1 MVTKRTTQCCV
12 RSIVRYSLRY
22 MRKRATGP
30 MGGRFF
36 GPGEL
41 RLALLALLA
50 DAPGHGYDL
59 MTRLEA
65 RFDGAYQASAGAIYP
80 TLQQLDD
87 ERLVCLAP
95 GEERKVYQ
103 LTEAGRAEV
112 TAHAEEV
119 EQIWA
124 RAASRGEWG
133 LLRDPHAA
141 EIVGP
146 ALRLV
151 KAAVKAIVK
160 SHRDSLVVE
169 EVQQILGD
177 ARRRIEQLDTRRSRR

>member
-1 MVTKRTTQCCV
+1 
-12 RSIVRYSLRY
+12 
-22 MRKRATGP
+22 MRRHLGQRGAGP
-30 MGGRFF
+30 TGGRFF

-41 RLALLALLA
+41 RLALLALIA
-50 DAPGHGYDL
+50 GAPGHGYDL

-80 TLQQLDD
+80 TLQQLED
-87 ERLVCLAP
+87 ERLVRLAP
-95 GEERKVYQ
+95 NEERKVYH
-103 LTEAGRAEV
+103 LTKAGQAEV
-112 TAHAEEV
+112 DAHAQEI
-119 EQIWA
+119 EQIWT

-146 ALRLV
+146 ALRLI

-160 SHRDSLVVE
+160 SHGDPLVVE
-169 EVQQILGD
+169 QIQAIL
-177 ARRRIEQLDTRRSRR
+177 AESRRRIEQLDTRRRRR

>member
-1 MVTKRTTQCCV
+1 LGPRG
-12 RSIVRYSLRY
+12 
-22 MRKRATGP
+22 TGP
-30 MGGRFF
+30 TGGRFF

-80 TLQQLDD
+80 TLQQLED
-87 ERLVCLAP
+87 ERLVRLAP
-95 GEERKVYQ
+95 NEERKVYQ
-103 LTEAGRAEV
+103 LTRQGQTEV
-112 TAHAEEV
+112 GNHAQEI

-133 LLRDPHAA
+133 PLRDPHAA

-146 ALRLV
+146 ALRLM

-160 SHRDSLVVE
+160 SHGDSLVVE
-169 EVQQILGD
+169 QVQAILAE
-177 ARRRIEQLDTRRSRR
+177 ARRRVELLGQRGSAGGTTNDTSARRSRR

>member
-1 MVTKRTTQCCV
+1 M
-12 RSIVRYSLRY
+12 
-22 MRKRATGP
+22 GP
-30 MGGRFF
+30 TGGRFF

-50 DAPGHGYDL
+50 EAPGHGYDL

-65 RFDGAYQASAGAIYP
+65 RFDGAYQASAGAVYP
-80 TLQQLDD
+80 TLQQLED
-87 ERLVCLAP
+87 ERLVSLVP
-95 GEERKVYQ
+95 HEERKVYR
-103 LTEAGRAEV
+103 LTKQGQAEV
-112 TAHAEEV
+112 GTHAPEIER
-119 EQIWA
+119 IWA

-146 ALRLV
+146 ALRLM

-160 SHRDSLVVE
+160 SHGDSLVVE
-169 EVQQILGD
+169 QVQAILAD
-177 ARRRIEQLDTRRSRR
+177 SRRRIEQLRPRDRGPQDGAL

>member
-1 MVTKRTTQCCV
+1 
-12 RSIVRYSLRY
+12 
-22 MRKRATGP
+22 MRRHLGQRGTGP
-30 MGGRFF
+30 TGGRFF

-50 DAPGHGYDL
+50 DAPGHGYEL

-65 RFDGAYQASAGAIYP
+65 RFDGAYQASPGAIYP
-80 TLQQLDD
+80 TLQQLED
-87 ERLVCLAP
+87 ERLVRLAP
-95 GEERKVYQ
+95 NEERKVYQ
-103 LTEAGRAEV
+103 LTKAGQAEV
-112 TAHAEEV
+112 DAHAAEIER
-119 EQIWA
+119 IWA

-133 LLRDPHAA
+133 PLRDPHAA

-160 SHRDSLVVE
+160 AHGDVTVVE
-169 EVQQILGD
+169 QVQAILAD
-177 ARRRIEQLDTRRSRR
+177 SRRRIEQLDTGTRRSRR

>member
-1 MVTKRTTQCCV
+1 MRRQ
-12 RSIVRYSLRY
+12 LRQLSP
-22 MRKRATGP
+22 A
-30 MGGRFF
+30 GGRFF

-50 DAPGHGYDL
+50 DTPGHGYDL

-80 TLQQLDD
+80 TLQQLED
-87 ERLVCLAP
+87 ERLVRLAP
-95 GEERKVYQ
+95 NEERKVYQ
-103 LTEAGRAEV
+103 LSQAGQAEV
-112 TAHAEEV
+112 GARAQEIER
-119 EQIWA
+119 IWA
-124 RAASRGEWG
+124 RAASRGEWAP
-133 LLRDPHAA
+133 LRDPHAA

-160 SHRDSLVVE
+160 AHGDSVVVE
-169 EVQQILGD
+169 QVQAIL
-177 ARRRIEQLDTRRSRR
+177 AESRRRIEQLDTSTRRSRR